1 MSSGYHNYGWHFEP
15 LSTDGQK
22 LVGTTGAEIELR
34 QGAFIDMQ
42 LGSSFSIASG
52 ARIAGAGHTKV
63 EHRETAIT
71 TITSATGRIPNSG
84 VSLINPST
92 KWKTGGVHLFLTPP
106 TTAGQKK
113 TLVFASTVA
122 MKIWANASSTGDRL
136 SKKVS
141 FTKGTAGSS
150 MLILTLTS
158 NANAEPGPAAKA
170 ELLSLSTGA
179 WLIRDL
185 SWNSSHADI
194 GLCYTVSS
202 TT

>member
-22 LVGTTGAEIELR
+22 LVGTTGAEMELR
-34 QGAFIDMQ
+34 QGAFIDLQ
-42 LGSSFSIASG
+42 SGSSLVVASG
-52 ARIAGAGHTKV
+52 AAITGAGFSRL
-63 EHRETAIT
+63 ESRETAIN
-71 TITSATGRIPNSG
+71 TITSATGRIPNHG

-92 KWKTGGVHLFLTPP
+92 KWKSGGVQFFITPP
-106 TTAGQKK
+106 TTAGQKV
-113 TLVFASTVA
+113 TLVFASTYA
-122 MKIWANASSTGDRL
+122 MKIWANASSTGDRA

-141 FTKGTAGSS
+141 FTRGTAGSS
-150 MLILTLTS
+150 MLVMTVTT

-185 SWNSSHADI
+185 SGNSSQADVGI
-194 GLCYTVSS
+194 SYTFSS